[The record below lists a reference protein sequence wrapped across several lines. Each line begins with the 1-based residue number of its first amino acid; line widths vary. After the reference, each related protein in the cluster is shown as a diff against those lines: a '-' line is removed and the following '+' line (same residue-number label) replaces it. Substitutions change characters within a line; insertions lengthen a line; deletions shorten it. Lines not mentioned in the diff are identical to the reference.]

1 MLTRRAWLARC
12 FAVAGGLLLA
22 NSRGARAANHAGPI
36 RQPGRPT
43 TTAFIGRAF
52 RMRDAAAAAGDQPY
66 GAVVVQGGTIISEMP
81 SRVITAADPTAHA
94 EMEAIRDAVRRVG
107 PAGVRGAVL
116 YSSSQPCPMCQSAAF
131 WAGISRLRHG
141 RDATDGGPP
150 TLPYC

>member
-1 MLTRRAWLARC
+1 MLTRRAWLTRC
-12 FAVAGGLLLA
+12 LAVAGGLLLA
-22 NSRGARAANHAGPI
+22 RTRGAVAAGHAGPI
-36 RQPGRPT
+36 LQPPQPT
-43 TTAFIGRAF
+43 HAAFIGRAF
-52 RMRDAAAAAGDQPY
+52 DLRDAATAAGDQPY
-66 GAVVVQGGTIISEMP
+66 GAVVVQGGKIISEMP
-81 SRVITAADPTAHA
+81 SRVITGADPTAHA

-131 WAGISRLRHG
+131 WAGISRMRYG